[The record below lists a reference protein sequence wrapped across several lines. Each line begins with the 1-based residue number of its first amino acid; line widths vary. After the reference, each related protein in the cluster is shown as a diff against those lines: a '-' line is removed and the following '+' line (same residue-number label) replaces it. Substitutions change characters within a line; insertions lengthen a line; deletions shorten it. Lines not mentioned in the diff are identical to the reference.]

1 MGGATSIPGLS
12 TFEPTIMASVL
23 LKRVCFSLLVLVMM
37 VFGGML
43 ALLGILTVMLIHP
56 RTLFRKIVRNGVLN
70 SDN

>member
-1 MGGATSIPGLS
+1 MPGLP
-12 TFEPTIMASVL
+12 TFEPIIMASIL

-37 VFGGML
+37 MFGGML

-70 SDN
+70 LNN

>member
-1 MGGATSIPGLS
+1 MPGLP
-12 TFEPTIMASVL
+12 TFEPIIMASAL

-56 RTLFRKIVRNGVLN
+56 RTLFRKIVRNGVFK
-70 SDN
+70 